1 MHHKRDFKGFEM
13 DTELRG
19 GLSPSPQTVSP
30 YSLSQNFFNNQ
41 PQLVDGT
48 VAASELSQMTVEE
61 EIGEDAGLDGE
72 SIEEDSDI
80 DGESIREDSSIDGEP
95 IQDDNS
101 IDGEPIQDDHSF
113 DGEDALINNQTIVAP
128 GEMSD
133 ETPNP
138 ERIKKAFEN
147 LPLEDRRLIIHFF
160 EDKMGESFRTLIEE
174 FNLRFTS

>member
-1 MHHKRDFKGFEM
+1 MIMPTRTIELREQNKMHHKRDFKGFEM

-30 YSLSQNFFNNQ
+30 WDRGSLRAFTN
-41 PQLVDGT
+41 DG
-48 VAASELSQMTVEE
+48 EE

-72 SIEEDSDI
+72 PIEEDSDI

-101 IDGEPIQDDHSF
+101 IDGEPIQEDHSF

-147 LPLEDRRLIIHFF
+147 LPLADRRLIIHFF
-160 EDKMGESFRTLIEE
+160 EV
-174 FNLRFTS
+174 